1 MDNQSSFL
9 AQWSPRVLS
18 ILRIVVAF
26 LFIQYGTQKL
36 FGYPPQPPP
45 PQPPP
50 QAAQQAGQQ
59 QQAAQQGLPTYV
71 LVAGALEVFGGL
83 FILLG
88 LLTRPIAIILSGEM
102 AVAYF
107 YQHAPGSFWP
117 LINRGIPAVLFCFV
131 FLYLVFAGGGT
142 WSLDSL
148 IRRTKRNDER

>member
-1 MDNQSSFL
+1 MNNQSSFL
-9 AQWSPRVLS
+9 AHWSPRVLS

-36 FGYPPQPPP
+36 FGYP

-83 FILLG
+83 FILPG
-88 LLTRPIAIILSGEM
+88 LLTRPIAFILSGEM

-117 LINRGIPAVLFCFV
+117 LVNRGIPPVPFSFRFLF
-131 FLYLVFAGGGT
+131 
-142 WSLDSL
+142 
-148 IRRTKRNDER
+148 